1 MRLRVSPD
9 SWSDDQTRVSLQV
22 LAEGA
27 AVLSGFGQAAIRVR
41 RGDVL
46 EVVATSGPDLAEM
59 MGTTLPVGVL
69 EGELDKSDVWGD
81 LRFVP
86 HERVGDEVLEY
97 SYVLD
102 LLPDEHPDG
111 WHPLDLLVAP
121 LYDDEGTLRGLLTVD
136 APADGRR
143 PGPHQREVLSR
154 YAGVVRGTVLLAL
167 EREQLGERVRLATEA
182 RDLVRLALG
191 EPSLD
196 LVITAC
202 RSAVVSAFDAE
213 GMWLAAL
220 DADGGMS
227 TTWYSALGQDRPP
240 FEELGDLAIGLARIY
255 WDKQYVAHFSRAR
268 TDHPALSPQEVE
280 MLIDFLDR
288 IGIGSILF
296 VPLGVGRECLGFLV
310 LSRISDS
317 PPWTTMEY
325 EAAGDIGRDLG
336 RAVANARQ
344 RDAER
349 AVVNRLHE
357 LDGYRAELINTM
369 AHELRSPLTS
379 VAGHLELLED
389 EQLSDHAQRSV
400 EAAIR
405 GTRRLEGVIDELLTM
420 ARVSDPNASFDPV
433 PVDLLDVVRAV
444 EDECAQIAA
453 AASVTVSTTLPDDGL
468 LVSGHPDELHRMLAN
483 LVGNAVKYS
492 HEGSSVDIRL
502 AVAEDQVVL
511 SVVDHGLGISAE
523 DQLRLFREFFRSTN
537 PEALVRPGSGLGLV
551 IVDRIVRRHGGHI
564 TIQSELGRGTRMTVT
579 LPSLTLLE
587 TPHSTQE

>member
-1 MRLRVSPD
+1 
-9 SWSDDQTRVSLQV
+9 VSLQV

-41 RGDVL
+41 RGDLL

-59 MGTTLPVGVL
+59 LGTSLPVAVL
-69 EGELDKSDVWGD
+69 EGELDKADFWGD

-97 SYVLD
+97 SHVLE
-102 LLPDEHPDG
+102 LATIEHPDG

-121 LYDDEGTLRGLLTVD
+121 LYDDRGTLRGLLTVD
-136 APADGRR
+136 APDDGRR
-143 PGPHQREVLSR
+143 PGPRQREVLAR
-154 YAGVVRGTVLLAL
+154 YAGVVRSSVLLAL

-182 RDLVRLALG
+182 RELVRRALG

-196 LVITAC
+196 LVIEAC

-213 GMWLAAL
+213 GMWLSAL
-220 DADGGMS
+220 DADGGLT
-227 TTWYSALGQDRPP
+227 TTWFSALDQERPP
-240 FEELGDLAIGLARIY
+240 FDEVGDLAIRVARRY
-255 WDKQYVAHFSRAR
+255 WDDQYVAHFSRAR
-268 TDHPALSPQEVE
+268 TDHPALSPDQVE
-280 MLIDFLDR
+280 QLVDFLDR

-317 PPWTTMEY
+317 PAWTTMEY

-389 EQLSDHAQRSV
+389 EQLSDDGRRSV
-400 EAAIR
+400 EAAVR
-405 GTRRLEGVIDELLTM
+405 GTGRLEKVIDELLTM
-420 ARVSDPNASFDPV
+420 ARVSDPNSPFDPV
-433 PVDLLDVVRAV
+433 PVDLLDVVRDV
-444 EDECAQIAA
+444 DDECAQIAA
-453 AASVTVSTTLPDDGL
+453 AASVTVSTTLPDDTV
-468 LVSGHPDELHRMLAN
+468 LVAGRPDELHRMLAN
-483 LVGNAVKYS
+483 LLGNAVKYS

-502 AVAEDQVVL
+502 AAAEDQVVL
-511 SVVDHGLGISAE
+511 SVIDHGLGISEE
-523 DQLRLFREFFRSTN
+523 DQLDLFREFFRSTN
-537 PEALVRPGSGLGLV
+537 PEALARPGSGLGLV

-564 TIQSELGRGTRMTVT
+564 AVHSELGRGTRVTVT
-579 LPSLTLLE
+579 LPAVVSLGTSHP
-587 TPHSTQE
+587 TPE